1 MANSDIVA
9 GIMFDYEAM
18 TKAELLERLGRLPPK
33 IARWIATHHPDN
45 RTRKTIFRATGVEV
59 GAGAVLN
66 PMLSISDS
74 FENLVS
80 IGERASVA
88 QNVTI
93 VADSAPNNSTLSGLL
108 SVQPLIVR
116 APVVLRNDCW
126 IGACVTI
133 LPGVTIGSHA
143 VVGAGSVVTKD
154 VPEKTIAAGAP
165 ARVIRSIDQA

>member
-1 MANSDIVA
+1 
-9 GIMFDYEAM
+9 
-18 TKAELLERLGRLPPK
+18 
-33 IARWIATHHPDN
+33 
-45 RTRKTIFRATGVEV
+45 
-59 GAGAVLN
+59 
-66 PMLSISDS
+66 MLSISDS